1 MRRRKTNPNAKRNAN
16 SLPREG
22 VATVQEVSQFLRVST
37 RTVERMAADQRL
49 PVVRLPGVKSLRFS
63 WAKLW
68 SLIEQ

>member
-1 MRRRKTNPNAKRNAN
+1 MRRRKTNPKRNAN

-63 WAKLW
+63 WSKLW